1 MIAIVYFDETELI
14 NIISI
19 LISLLSVATKSLVF
33 SQAIEFSAFIFHWLS
48 LVTDFFGIFCVLSWV
63 FYNPTNPETIS
74 NLGMIWIYQ
83 SGIIWLCIC
92 VWTAITLAPERMGT
106 DMWDIRTRNSRRWE
120 NASIFEISSQV
131 VRAVFFCF
139 FLIFVCV

>member
-33 SQAIEFSAFIFHWLS
+33 SQAVEFSAFIFNWLS
-48 LVTDFFGIFCVLSWV
+48 LVTDFFGIFCILSWV
-63 FYNPTNPETIS
+63 FYNPTDPQTIS

-83 SGIIWLCIC
+83 SAIIWVCIC
-92 VWTAITLAPERMGT
+92 SWTSITLAPGKMSD
-106 DMWDIRTRNSRRWE
+106 DMWEIRQKRDKWATATDKEKWR
-120 NASIFEISSQV
+120 
-131 VRAVFFCF
+131 
-139 FLIFVCV
+139 

>member
-1 MIAIVYFDETELI
+1 MIATVYFDETELI

-33 SQAIEFSAFIFHWLS
+33 SQAVEFCAFIFNWLS

-63 FYNPTNPETIS
+63 FYNPTNPQTIS

-83 SGIIWLCIC
+83 AGIVWVSIC
-92 VWTAITLAPERMGT
+92 LWTSITLSPIKMAG
-106 DMWDIRTRNSRRWE
+106 DMWQIRRKDDKWAY
-120 NASIFEISSQV
+120 ASTSAIW
-131 VRAVFFCF
+131 C
-139 FLIFVCV
+139 